1 MISIMTNRNINADKV
16 KELFDLA
23 QKSPA
28 IIKFDNVM
36 SEIKSGIRS
45 SISQRIIDDAFDA
58 FGIIVKNI
66 SQDPK
71 EVVELHKIATK
82 LVLCEILTA
91 NNIAITND

>member
-1 MISIMTNRNINADKV
+1 MTNRNINADKI

-28 IIKFDNVM
+28 IIKFDKIM
-36 SEIKSGIRS
+36 LEIKSGIRS

-58 FGIIVKNI
+58 FGIIVEKI

-71 EVVELHKIATK
+71 EVVELQKIATK
-82 LVLCEILTA
+82 FVLCEILNA

>member
-1 MISIMTNRNINADKV
+1 MTNRNINADKV

-28 IIKFDNVM
+28 IIKFDNIM

-58 FGIIVKNI
+58 FGIIVKKYLKTLGKLLSCN
-66 SQDPK
+66 
-71 EVVELHKIATK
+71 KIATK
-82 LVLCEILTA
+82 FVLCEILNA

>member
-1 MISIMTNRNINADKV
+1 MTNRNINADKI

-28 IIKFDNVM
+28 IIKFDKIM

-58 FGIIVKNI
+58 FGIIVEKI

-71 EVVELHKIATK
+71 EVVELQKIATK
-82 LVLCEILTA
+82 FVLCEILNA